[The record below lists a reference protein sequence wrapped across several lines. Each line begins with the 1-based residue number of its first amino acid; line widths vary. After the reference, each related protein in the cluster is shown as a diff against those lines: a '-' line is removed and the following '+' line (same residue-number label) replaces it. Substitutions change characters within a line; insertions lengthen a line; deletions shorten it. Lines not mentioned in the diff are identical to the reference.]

1 MRKILSFLVLLLFA
15 VTMSAETWKA
25 GEEIAAADLKAGDV
39 ILLKNAN
46 TANADAMWFGGYHIV
61 KNRTYESGCANYS
74 LGMFPYIKNRSAFE
88 LVAGP
93 TMNGQASFYF
103 KEVTTGEYIR
113 CTFESSSYVDLTNDV
128 SAATSF
134 IPTAKSSGSYLVSYN
149 GADAWSLKPFHS
161 YGEMYFGTGGSDMAG
176 FKFYKAEQTSTSFL
190 RSDQVANTEVEDG
203 MELLFQVPYCYYG
216 NSRYGERFAGSQYL
230 DNTQISTN
238 AHKWIATVF
247 SDIPALATSYG
258 YNEDNVWVLEYASP
272 ATTTGYSD
280 FYYLKSKSTGKYL
293 FRNADTQ
300 VQSSSTTTDKTK
312 ATAFT
317 FAPKSAASYGYYS
330 RGDYS
335 NDKTVSLLTDDAD
348 YKYFGSG
355 HGYGFAIYSNEKFA
369 NWNIYKIVAATPEN
383 LQAIAYSEL
392 QELIATLEAKRL
404 IGGTTAGYCTE
415 ATYAPYET
423 ALNAAKAL
431 SATDDRSDILSALY
445 DLQEAYEAL
454 ETVPIS
460 EGYYYI
466 ISDNQLIAANGKSEK
481 ALYTNTSTGTLY
493 WGELDEGDKKFVFKF
508 TGNLDGTWNLQ
519 NLDNDKYIG
528 APKVNSSNNSQFCQE
543 FENTDTSTY
552 PATFIFDGEGSYRI
566 KVDNWTL
573 CPQGNANGKNA
584 GPTYVWAYNAEGIHG
599 EASYTLRK
607 TSLLEIL
614 TKSALTSL
622 STITPKNHH
631 DNTGTR
637 SFLLGNE
644 RTSVDGLATSTEHLA
659 ELQAAYDDAVAALAE
674 GKDENDVPE
683 VYAALVA
690 AKAKVDAKSNP
701 LVDGY
706 YHLIAEF
713 DGGTDGIP
721 GGFVIEADGDGIKK
735 IAYNANE
742 PKQMFKVE
750 YDAANGKVYLQN
762 VANEKYLGVV
772 DGSAWK
778 FSAERIALNVMTGNN
793 HNWYWS
799 ADRTVAAR
807 SCSFILSD
815 AAGKGISSAN
825 CGVRN
830 DVTNTSTEA
839 WLESW
844 AFRPADEYYAD
855 YIANGPLKTAIENL
869 ADTYANLEYGT
880 NPGEYAQAGV
890 EAFQNLYASDVTAYN
905 GGNNTLTIAEQ
916 QAMADAL
923 SAAYQTAIN
932 TRVPLTDGYYVI
944 KSAASAFGA
953 NEYAMYIDNNGKVAW
968 KAYDAA
974 APGEFIFQLTDQNAT
989 VTPDG
994 VTYEVFS
1001 YYNIAQKKYIGQCST
1016 QMVYEDAS
1024 TSDEVWGACAQVL
1037 TPAGQFAIQP
1047 MWNPTTVSFCLTV
1060 DNTSNTSG
1068 IVRTSGWYGGYSG
1081 GNNNGSW
1088 KFEKVDLEAVTI
1100 GATGYSTYVSDKALV
1115 IPEGVTAN
1123 GVTGLDGSD
1132 IELTQLSGNVLAAD
1146 EPVILQGEAGKKF
1159 YFIVTDEI
1167 GNSIAGNL
1175 LEGTGTEGKSIGAN
1189 EAYVLYNNQGTAVF
1203 RIAGAMTLPAHKA
1216 YLPAGV
1222 VNGAGAKEFG
1232 LGGLTGINN
1241 AQTSN
1246 LESQTYFDLQ
1256 GRKVAAPQKGQ
1267 LYIINGKKVLY

>member
-1 MRKILSFLVLLLFA
+1 MLKKLLTFLVPALLTAVTASANGEVVDGIYYIFSGTNATVTYTCDAMPSADGQNAYTGDIVIPPTVNFGGTDYTVTEIGEGAFCRSTITSVVIPEGVTLINNQAFCRTTLTSVTIPNSVTTIKGDAFAYSSSLKVVTIGESVDAISQGFCWGSGVTDVYSNIAGTVHSQAAYMFPDNTRIHVPANRVSDYTAKWTSFNIVADYDGVYYSFKGTEAIATYPGNKDEAQADKTAVYTGDIVIPSTIDINGTSYTVTTIGDNAFSHSAITSLEIPNSVTKIEGDAAAYIGATLATVKVGSGVTSISQGFCYSTNPTDVYIYTVSVPSGANYMFSGTPTIHVYDFIKADFEAAQYWEDYTFAGDLPADYNAVLAKATEAQGYLDYVGTAPGYYSAEAYEPIDDALANFVMLDPSSPASAINASMSELSNAIESFLASTPNPLTEGYYCFKSYYRETQFIYSDA
-15 VTMSAETWKA
+15 SSATTHGLKLKT
-25 GEEIAAADLKAGDV
+25 INAANPGTDKTCYFKL
-39 ILLKNAN
+39 
-46 TANADAMWFGGYHIV
+46 
-61 KNRTYESGCANYS
+61 
-74 LGMFPYIKNRSAFE
+74 IKN
-88 LVAGP
+88 GDDW
-93 TMNGQASFYF
+93 NIQ
-103 KEVTTGEYIR
+103 
-113 CTFESSSYVDLTNDV
+113 C
-128 SAATSF
+128 
-134 IPTAKSSGSYLVSYN
+134 
-149 GADAWSLKPFHS
+149 AD
-161 YGEMYFGTGGSDMAG
+161 
-176 FKFYKAEQTSTSFL
+176 
-190 RSDQVANTEVEDG
+190 N
-203 MELLFQVPYCYYG
+203 
-216 NSRYGERFAGSQYL
+216 
-230 DNTQISTN
+230 
-238 AHKWIATVF
+238 
-247 SDIPALATSYG
+247 
-258 YNEDNVWVLEYASP
+258 
-272 ATTTGYSD
+272 
-280 FYYLKSKSTGKYL
+280 GKYWASL
-293 FRNADTQ
+293 
-300 VQSSSTTTDKTK
+300 SGGSSTTTTGK
-312 ATAFT
+312 F
-317 FAPKSAASYGYYS
+317 
-330 RGDYS
+330 
-335 NDKTVSLLTDDAD
+335 VLLTDAPECTQTITRTGVGLF
-348 YKYFGSG
+348 K
-355 HGYGFAIYSNEKFA
+355 IQT
-369 NWNIYKIVAATPEN
+369 IYKGGLTRPLSN
-383 LQAIAYSEL
+383 YSSDLSTQNYSE
-392 QELIATLEAKRL
+392 
-404 IGGTTAGYCTE
+404 
-415 ATYAPYET
+415 
-423 ALNAAKAL
+423 
-431 SATDDRSDILSALY
+431 
-445 DLQEAYEAL
+445 
-454 ETVPIS
+454 
-460 EGYYYI
+460 
-466 ISDNQLIAANGKSEK
+466 
-481 ALYTNTSTGTLY
+481 TSTDFKRSQWY
-493 WGELDEGDKKFVFKF
+493 ICPADEDMFALHMLVE
-508 TGNLDGTWNLQ
+508 
-519 NLDNDKYIG
+519 
-528 APKVNSSNNSQFCQE
+528 A
-543 FENTDTSTY
+543 
-552 PATFIFDGEGSYRI
+552 
-566 KVDNWTL
+566 
-573 CPQGNANGKNA
+573 
-584 GPTYVWAYNAEGIHG
+584 AE
-599 EASYTLRK
+599 E
-607 TSLLEIL
+607 SLN
-614 TKSALTSL
+614 
-622 STITPKNHH
+622 TITPKDHH
-631 DNTGTR
+631 DNKASLNR

-644 RTSVDGLATSTEHLA
+644 RTSIDGLATSTEHLA
-659 ELQAAYDDAVAALAE
+659 ELQTAYDAATAALAE
-674 GKDENDVPE
+674 GKEKKDVPDI
-683 VYAALVA
+683 YNALVA

-706 YHLIAEF
+706 YHLIAEY
-713 DGGTDGIP
+713 DAGTDGIP

-762 VANEKYLGVV
+762 VANGKYLGVV

-778 FSAERIALNVMTGNN
+778 FSTEKIALNVMTGNG
-793 HNWYWS
+793 HNWYWG
-799 ADRTVAAR
+799 ADQTVAAR

-815 AAGKGISSAN
+815 EAGKGISSAN

-839 WLESW
+839 WFESW

-1100 GATGYSTYVSDKALV
+1100 GETGYSTYVSDKDLI
-1115 IPEGVTAN
+1115 IPEGVTAY
-1123 GVTGLDGSD
+1123 GITGLDGTEV
-1132 IELTQLSGNVLAAD
+1132 ELTQLSGSVLAAN
-1146 EPVILQGEAGKKF
+1146 EPVILAGEAGTS
-1159 YFIVTDEI
+1159 YFLLASDDT
-1167 GNSIAGNL
+1167 GSSIAGNL
-1175 LEGTGTEGKSIGAN
+1175 LEGTGTTGKSIGEN
-1189 EAYVLYNNQGTAVF
+1189 EAYVLYNNEGTAVF

-1216 YLPAGV
+1216 YLPAAV
-1222 VNGAGAKEFG
+1222 VGGAGAKEYT

-1267 LYIINGKKVLY
+1267 LYIVNGKKVLY